1 MKLWCGPE
9 TVGVLPA
16 DFACDLCFG
25 AVKMQVSARFFRWQY
40 AHGSSPLH
48 FTFRALHRSHAATT
62 RSMRR
67 RFSGRGACG
76 VLLPSASLV
85 SSVIVD
91 SSLANP
97 YKLQY
102 TEYSVG

>member
-25 AVKMQVSARFFRWQY
+25 AVKMQISARFFRWQY
-40 AHGSSPLH
+40 AHGSSPSH
-48 FTFRALHRSHAATT
+48 FTFRALQRSHAATT